1 MKLIS
6 QSSPHP
12 FSGSRIP
19 AAAVVVVV
27 ERRERGGGVAAQLM
41 QAEEMAELLVEE
53 GVPLGHVGAPVAN
66 PGDHGQ
72 ADVRLDE
79 GHSVIQ
85 YTGCSRVSC
94 SKARE

>member
-41 QAEEMAELLVEE
+41 QAEEVAELLVEE
-53 GVPLGHVGAPVAN
+53 GVPLGDGAPVAN